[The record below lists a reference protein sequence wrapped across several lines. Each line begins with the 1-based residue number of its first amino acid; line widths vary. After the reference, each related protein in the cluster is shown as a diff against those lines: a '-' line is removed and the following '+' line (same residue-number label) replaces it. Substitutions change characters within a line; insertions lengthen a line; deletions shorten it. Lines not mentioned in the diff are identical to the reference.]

1 VKFLFAP
8 DLQLASDDR
17 SEGIHHAVGIWK
29 GVDVRVCTGLGD
41 DLWRSN
47 PPTWQ
52 RVQNKDFSS
61 ASDMLELFQSLGR
74 GEADSCVFPSPAD
87 RNISLDKRLEMNA
100 GNGDEPLGSMFTR
113 TSQGNAMHAVQ
124 RGVNVSAHCSG
135 TYPQTL

>member
-1 VKFLFAP
+1 MKFLFAP

-74 GEADSCVFPSPAD
+74 GEADSYVFPSPRGKGHLTRQVIGDVCRKWA
-87 RNISLDKRLEMNA
+87 RAA
-100 GNGDEPLGSMFTR
+100 GFHVHPHQRRHSH
-113 TSQGNAMHAVQ
+113 AKHAVQ
-124 RGVNVSAHCSG
+124 RGVDVFARCSG
-135 TYPQTL
+135 T

>member
-1 VKFLFAP
+1 MKFLFAP

-52 RVQNKDFSS
+52 MVQNKDFSS
-61 ASDMLELFQSLGR
+61 ASDMLELFSRLAAEKLTAMSFR
-74 GEADSCVFPSPAD
+74 APVERD
-87 RNISLDKRLEMNA
+87 ISLNK
-100 GNGDEPLGSMFTR
+100 
-113 TSQGNAMHAVQ
+113 
-124 RGVNVSAHCSG
+124 
-135 TYPQTL
+135 

>member
-1 VKFLFAP
+1 MKFLFAP

-29 GVDVRVCTGLGD
+29 GVDIRVCTGLGD
-41 DLWRSN
+41 DLSRSN

-74 GEADSCVFPSPAD
+74 GEADSCVLPSPAD
-87 RNISLDKRLEMNA
+87 RNISLDKRLEMYA
-100 GNGDEPLGSMFTR
+100 GNGDEPLGFMFTR
-113 TSQGNAMHAVQ
+113 TS
-124 RGVNVSAHCSG
+124 
-135 TYPQTL
+135 